1 MSERWSTAMKIGT
14 HHGKF
19 HADEVFAVAILRQ
32 LYPDAEVVRS
42 RSPQALATCDIVVDV
57 NGSPYDHHTVDKVY
71 RANGLPFASAGLIWR
86 DFGAALISHFGVED
100 EGNRN
105 IVHTHIDEKL
115 IQAIDAIDNGIDLD
129 RDTRIKG
136 ISELVG
142 SFNPPWNAADDENE
156 AFERAVRFAT
166 VILDNYIRHE
176 ISRIDAVEIVKTAFQ
191 ARAEPALMVLP
202 RFCPW
207 TETLMELDTQA
218 NVLYVV
224 FPDKTGQYRLQVV
237 PKSPRSFEA
246 RKPLPASWAG
256 KEGAELAEACGTTDA
271 TFCHPAR
278 FIAGAHSLEG
288 ILQMAR
294 QAIASPNDVDLS
306 KAGQKLQ

>member
-1 MSERWSTAMKIGT
+1 MKIGT

-32 LYPDAEVVRS
+32 LYPDAKVLRS
-42 RSPQALATCDIVVDV
+42 RSPQVLAECDIVVDV
-57 NGSPYDHHTVDKVY
+57 NGSPYDHHTVDKIY

-86 DFGAALISHFGVED
+86 DFGAEFISRFGVKD
-100 EGNRN
+100 EGSRN

-115 IQAIDAIDNGIDLD
+115 IQAIDAIDNGVDLD

-156 AFERAVRFAT
+156 AFERAVRFAS
-166 VILDNYIRHE
+166 VILDNYVRHE
-176 ISRIDAVEIVKTAFQ
+176 ISRIDAVDIVKTAFQ
-191 ARAEPALMVLP
+191 TRTEPSLMVLP

-218 NVLYVV
+218 SVLYVV

-237 PKSPRSFEA
+237 PKGPRSFEA
-246 RKPLPASWAG
+246 RKPLPSAWAG
-256 KEGAELAEACGTTDA
+256 KEGPALAKVCGTADA

-278 FIAGAHSLEG
+278 FIAGAHTMEG
-288 ILQMAR
+288 ILHMAK
-294 QAIASPNDVDLS
+294 QAIALPTETDHS
-306 KAGQKLQ
+306 KETQKE